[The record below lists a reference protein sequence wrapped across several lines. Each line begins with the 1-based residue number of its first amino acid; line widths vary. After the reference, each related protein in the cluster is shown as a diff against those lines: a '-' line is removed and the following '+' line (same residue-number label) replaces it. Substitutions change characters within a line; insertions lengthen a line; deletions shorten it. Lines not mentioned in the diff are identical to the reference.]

1 MRKYRGRLR
10 TQLGLRHLMLA
21 GVRTGELRQATP
33 DQFDLDQGLWI
44 IPANVA
50 KQLKT
55 DMRRKR
61 QLPQNIPP
69 YIVPLSVQA
78 IEIVRYLLEEFKPA
92 QRYLLHGDV
101 DIKSRIS
108 ENTLNSALKRMGY
121 RDLLTGHGMRA
132 TMSTALNEIGYPKV
146 WVDAQLSHVGP
157 AHRLA
162 FCPVQVLA
170 GQFPSGQVP
179 AFRPAH
185 SSWASKKEKGS
196 PRPMTK

>member
-1 MRKYRGRLR
+1 
-10 TQLGLRHLMLA
+10 
-21 GVRTGELRQATP
+21 
-33 DQFDLDQGLWI
+33 
-44 IPANVA
+44 
-50 KQLKT
+50 
-55 DMRRKR
+55 
-61 QLPQNIPP
+61 
-69 YIVPLSVQA
+69 
-78 IEIVRYLLEEFKPA
+78 
-92 QRYLLHGDV
+92 
-101 DIKSRIS
+101 
-108 ENTLNSALKRMGY
+108 MGY

-132 TMSTALNEIGYPKV
+132 TMSTALNEISYPKI
-146 WVDAQLSHVGP
+146 WVDAQLSHVDP